1 VPKNL
6 PPRPNLD
13 HLRRQAK
20 SLLAAIGDGEADA
33 ITTMVQHLPAAGRM
47 TPAQVRSAGFRL
59 ADAQSAIAR
68 KTGFAGWPQLSR
80 HVEQLR
86 ALEGVWEFASLEIDG
101 RAMPAS
107 VFSTS
112 RLLIDG
118 DRFRS
123 ETPEATYE
131 GIFNIDVEAEPH
143 AIDIEFVAG
152 PEAGNT
158 NRGIFRFDA
167 DRLEICLDI
176 NGKPRPA
183 AFRTSPGSGH
193 VLETLLRASR
203 TRPESVTG
211 GAAPAGAKAAAV
223 TAAPGFEYRPSP
235 TLTRLQGRWSAV
247 KVIRDGQEL
256 PSFMC
261 ATGQRSA
268 SNNEVKISFGGKVMI
283 HALVRVDDR
292 ADPVSVDYYNLAG
305 PAKGTVQH
313 GIMQWMG
320 DEACFCMAAPD
331 RPRPADFG
339 APAGTGRTFS
349 QWRQTKD

>member
-1 VPKNL
+1 MPKNL

-20 SLLAAIGDGEADA
+20 SLLAAIGAGDAEA
-33 ITTMVQHLPAAGRM
+33 IKTMVEHLPAAQRM

-86 ALEGVWEFASLEIDG
+86 ALEGTWEFASLEIDA
-101 RAMPAS
+101 RPMPAS
-107 VFSTS
+107 ILSTS

-131 GIFNIDVEAEPH
+131 GIFNINVEAEPH
-143 AIDIEFVAG
+143 AIDIAFVEG

-158 NRGIFRFDA
+158 NHGIFRLDA
-167 DRLEICLDI
+167 DRLDLCLDI

-183 AFRTSPGSGH
+183 AFRSSPGSGH
-193 VLETLLRASR
+193 ALETLRRASG

-211 GAAPAGAKAAAV
+211 GTAPPPAQSNP
-223 TAAPGFEYRPSP
+223 TESSTGFEYVP
-235 TLTRLQGRWSAV
+235 TAILARLQGQWTAV
-247 KVIRDGQEL
+247 KVVRDGQEL

-261 ATGQRSA
+261 GTGKRAAT
-268 SNNEVKISFGGKVMI
+268 NNEVKISFGGKVMI
-283 HALVRVDDR
+283 HALVRIDES
-292 ADPVSVDYYNLAG
+292 ANPIHVDYYNLAG
-305 PAKGTVQH
+305 PLKGAIQH
-313 GIMQWMG
+313 GIMQWLG
-320 DEACFCMAAPD
+320 DEACFCMAAPNQ
-331 RPRPADFG
+331 PRPADFD
-339 APAGTGRTFS
+339 APVGSGRTFS
-349 QWRQTKD
+349 QWRRAKG